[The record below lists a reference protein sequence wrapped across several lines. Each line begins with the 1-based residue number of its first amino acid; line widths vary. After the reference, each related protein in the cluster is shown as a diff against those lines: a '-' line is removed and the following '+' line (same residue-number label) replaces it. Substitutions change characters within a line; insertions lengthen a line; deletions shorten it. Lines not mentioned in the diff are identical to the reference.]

1 MDFRPMEAYGL
12 SKQGNQ
18 EKKKERKK
26 KRKMKI
32 IRKNFIPLN
41 HLTRQYKLMRE
52 RKGGLPKTKINV

>member
-18 EKKKERKK
+18 EKR

-41 HLTRQYKLMRE
+41 HLARQYKLMRE